1 MAESHEDDFRD
12 EEIYEDHG
20 NDIAFFQRS
29 EWLPTADD
37 NEDPQAAPVNEE
49 ERDVLP
55 AESFDHGASL
65 EGGNPQQLRE
75 PVRNFCAH
83 SVQTP
88 FPGFWTRI
96 FLVKKN
102 IPDKNKAL
110 CILYMIPDYRRE
122 LMKEIIYGEPQDGE
136 VRLLSFHFNGSK
148 MQDFHTLFLENGQ
161 QIKVSFKIT
170 NAYQQNVFRREEY
183 CQQSF
188 DGFQIRAESQ
198 SRVGKKGSKAT
209 FCVQYVGEC
218 EEEGEITL
226 TYHSN
231 PVMSI
236 RLLFAISNY

>member
-12 EEIYEDHG
+12 EEIYEDHV
-20 NDIAFFQRS
+20 NDIDFFQMS

-37 NEDPQAAPVNEE
+37 NEDPQAASVNEE
-49 ERDVLP
+49 EGDVLP

-110 CILYMIPDYRRE
+110 CILYMIPEYRRE
-122 LMKEIIYGEPQDGE
+122 VSQHFIYSTCG
-136 VRLLSFHFNGSK
+136 RLFS
-148 MQDFHTLFLENGQ
+148 
-161 QIKVSFKIT
+161 
-170 NAYQQNVFRREEY
+170 
-183 CQQSF
+183 
-188 DGFQIRAESQ
+188 
-198 SRVGKKGSKAT
+198 T
-209 FCVQYVGEC
+209 F
-218 EEEGEITL
+218 
-226 TYHSN
+226 
-231 PVMSI
+231 
-236 RLLFAISNY
+236 